1 MKTAVFTIKDHS
13 DITKTMSYLHTN
25 YTKAN
30 FENKPLVV
38 RIDQK
43 EETLSHAQRRLYWL
57 QLHFVEKQTG
67 QDADSLHEIVKGKF
81 VTKILM
87 RDREG
92 FAEMVEAIRH
102 LKAIGSK
109 DYESIAAGVYKLIS
123 TTILDTKQFTDYLK
137 LVEAYMLSEL
147 GIMVPVPDDLKYL
160 IQ

>member
-13 DITKTMSYLHTN
+13 DITKTISYLHSN
-25 YTKAN
+25 YTRSVD
-30 FENKPLVV
+30 EGKPLVV
-38 RIDQK
+38 TIKPKTKDRTKDQN
-43 EETLSHAQRRLYWL
+43 SLYWL
-57 QLHFVEKQTG
+57 QLHFVEAQTG
-67 QDADSLHEIVKGKF
+67 QDADLLHEIVKNKY

-102 LKAIGSK
+102 LKAIGS
-109 DYESIAAGVYKLIS
+109 DEYESIAEGVYRLIS

-147 GIMVPVPDDLKYL
+147 GIMVPVPDDLKYVME
-160 IQ
+160 

>member
-1 MKTAVFTIKDHS
+1 MQKAVFPINSHA
-13 DITKTMSYLHTN
+13 DITKAINFMHIN
-25 YTKAN
+25 YNQAIN
-30 FENKPLVV
+30 EGKPLVV
-38 RIDQK
+38 TIKPETKDRTKDQN
-43 EETLSHAQRRLYWL
+43 RLYWL

-109 DYESIAAGVYKLIS
+109 EYESIAAGVYKLIS

-160 IQ
+160 LN